1 MGHRHSP
8 AEFGGPHGVFRA
20 GGRAVAL
27 DPSGSEGVAPACA
40 GFSRRAPQRPGIGVR
55 AALLALRFYQAFLS
69 PLMIGSCRFYPSC
82 SRYAYEAIGIHGVAR
97 GAWLALKRLL
107 RCHPFA
113 RGGFDPVPAE
123 EQVSPNPE
131 VLGHPKGTRL

>member
-8 AEFGGPHGVFRA
+8 AEFGGRRGVFRA
-20 GGRAVAL
+20 DGRAVAL
-27 DPSGSEGVAPACA
+27 TPDDSKGVTPGCPDFSGRALRRRGV
-40 GFSRRAPQRPGIGVR
+40 GIS

-82 SRYAYEAIGIHGVAR
+82 SRYAYEAIEVHGVAQ
-97 GAWLALKRLL
+97 GAWLALRRLL
-107 RCHPFA
+107 RCHPFT

-123 EQVSPNPE
+123 
-131 VLGHPKGTRL
+131 KGTRA